1 MNGMKYVRQLAV
13 IMAVSFVGELLNE
26 VLPFPVPGSVYGLVL
41 MFLCLMTG
49 IIKLSQVEEAGTFL
63 VKIMPVLFIGPS
75 VSLMTAIGGLAD
87 KLVSI
92 LIVCIVSTVIVM
104 AVTGWVAQAVLRHK
118 TGREEKAD
126 E

>member
-1 MNGMKYVRQLAV
+1 MDCMKYLRQLAI

-26 VLPFPVPGSVYGLVL
+26 LLPLPVPGSVYGLVL

-49 IIKLSQVEEAGTFL
+49 IIKLNQVEEAGTFL
-63 VKIMPVLFIGPS
+63 VKVMPVLFIGPT
-75 VSLMTAIGGLAD
+75 VSLMTVIGGLAD

-92 LIVCIVSTVIVM
+92 LVVCIISTVIVM
-104 AVTGWVAQAVLRHK
+104 AVTGWVAQAIL
-118 TGREEKAD
+118 GRRAKKEGQAD